1 MSTTLCLYVALA
13 ALVSA
18 YQGYRGFRFQWLLG
32 MKEIKSTADRVFL
45 LCIADM
51 LFYFVCSAAGFAALW
66 LSYDLYIR
74 IPSPAELSA
83 GSAVLFLS
91 LALFGLL
98 GVTGQ
103 LPALIQLG
111 KLLPSLGSPKP

>member
-1 MSTTLCLYVALA
+1 MSTALCLYVTFGTLI
-13 ALVSA
+13 SA

-32 MKEIKSTADRVFL
+32 IKEIKSTADRVFL
-45 LCIADM
+45 LCLADM

-66 LSYDLYIR
+66 LTYDLYFH
-74 IPSPAELSA
+74 IPSFAELSA
-83 GSAVLFLS
+83 GAAVLFLS

-103 LPALIQLG
+103 LPSLIQLG